1 MRKTDSLFEQLK
13 LHHAQTLMK
22 TFTLNK
28 VQSVLQSFTN
38 SDFRFSS

>member
-1 MRKTDSLFEQLK
+1 MKKVNSLSEQLK
-13 LHHAQTLMK
+13 LNHAQTLIK
-22 TFTLNK
+22 IFTQNR